1 MSLRVKGPHIRRW
14 TSSVERKIRM
24 NYAWSWTI
32 GRLTNGLNEIATHCL
47 PSKQRISPRISQQKA
62 VRNIHTQSDISRI
75 DQCATY
81 VPKERIIHQDLRP
94 ILQKYPKKLARV
106 SGTTWTILGFS
117 HGKILKERRYIEESV
132 TNCLT

>member
-1 MSLRVKGPHIRRW
+1 MSLRVRGPHIRRW
-14 TSSVERKIRM
+14 SSSVERKIRM
-24 NYAWSWTI
+24 NYARSWTI

-47 PSKQRISPRISQQKA
+47 TSKQRISPRISQHKA
-62 VRNIHTQSDISRI
+62 VRNAHTQSDISRF

-94 ILQKYPKKLARV
+94 ILQKYPKNFGNYLDD
-106 SGTTWTILGFS
+106 TWIILS
-117 HGKILKERRYIEESV
+117 HGKILKEQRYIEESV